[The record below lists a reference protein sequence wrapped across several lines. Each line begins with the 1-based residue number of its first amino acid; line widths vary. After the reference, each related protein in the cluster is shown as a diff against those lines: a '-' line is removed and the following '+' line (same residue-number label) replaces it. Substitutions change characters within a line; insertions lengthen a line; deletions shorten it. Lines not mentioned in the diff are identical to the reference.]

1 MTDKSKIPRNDLGQL
16 HGYVEIYHH
25 GTNQIRVRGRSHNG
39 NDTGYNEYHNGKVVE
54 YHIL

>member
-1 MTDKSKIPRNDLGQL
+1 MTNKSKIPRNDLGQL

-25 GTNQIRVRGRSHNG
+25 GTNQIHVRGYSHNG
-39 NDTGYNEYHNGKVVE
+39 IDTGYNEYHNSKVAY